1 MKRLLMAFTAIA
13 ALAGPLAAPVGAIA
27 QSREDRARED
37 RPARPLLRPS
47 TLTKQ
52 SPAALWV
59 AGLEEAEPINER
71 ARH

>member
-37 RPARPLLRPS
+37 RPARPDRPLS
-47 TLTKQ
+47 L
-52 SPAALWV
+52 
-59 AGLEEAEPINER
+59 I
-71 ARH
+71 HI